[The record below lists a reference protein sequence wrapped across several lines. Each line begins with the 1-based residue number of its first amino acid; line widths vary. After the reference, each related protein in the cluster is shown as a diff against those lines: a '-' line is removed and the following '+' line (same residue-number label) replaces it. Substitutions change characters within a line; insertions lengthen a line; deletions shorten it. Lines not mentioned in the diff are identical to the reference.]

1 VIVRIEAAGN
11 IDKEKFYRPA
21 PWLVSLGVHVAV
33 AALLMLTSHPPDK
46 TPSAYDQLIKG
57 KEAQIVYY
65 KFKDKLPDVKPVQ
78 NADSRPP
85 KATIRIPKQQIVSSP
100 KNAPKGLQT
109 VWQPIPDI
117 IKKDVPAPNILA
129 VKVPP
134 MPQPERKKFV
144 PPADRTK
151 VARQVPQPQAPD
163 APAQLAINT
172 KPSVLDNLGVPVL
185 RTVNRARV
193 VIPEARSRAV
203 AQTPQLEAPPTLAAA
218 PAASDAQSALQ
229 SALAGLKQTQVNVV
243 VVGLNPADRNA
254 IPHGSRAAE
263 FAAGPKL
270 NPDGGPG
277 GEKGAGLTVP
287 DLFVKG
293 GGAEARPT
301 LMARLNAAP
310 TSAEALKG
318 MSKSAGRDEP
328 MPATHPAARRVASA
342 PTSRFD
348 GREVYSMAI
357 QMPNITSYSG
367 SWLMWYAG
375 HTAASVSQAPISPP
389 VPHRKVD
396 PKYIATA
403 AEERIEGR
411 VQLMCVI
418 NGAGK
423 VDHVELLRGID
434 DRLNQSAMDAL
445 SKWEFTPA
453 TRGGVPVD
461 VDVMVEIPFKLA
473 PKVAKP

>member
-1 VIVRIEAAGN
+1 VIFESETADKVRA
-11 IDKEKFYRPA
+11 EKLYRPA
-21 PWLVSLGVHVAV
+21 PWLVSLGVHALA
-33 AALLMLTSHPPDK
+33 AALLMLTSHPPGR

-65 KFKDKLPDVKPVQ
+65 KFKDKLPDVKPVR
-78 NADSRPP
+78 NTDSRPP

-100 KNAPKGLQT
+100 KNAPKGIQT
-109 VWQPIPDI
+109 IWQPVPDI
-117 IKKDVPAPNILA
+117 VKRDVPAPNILA

-134 MPQPERKKFV
+134 MPQPPRKKFV
-144 PPADRTK
+144 PPADRPK
-151 VARQVPQPQAPD
+151 VSREVPRPQAPD
-163 APAQLAINT
+163 APTQLAVNT
-172 KPSVLDNLGVPVL
+172 KPSVLDNLGVPAL
-185 RTVNRARV
+185 RTQNRPRV
-193 VIPEARSRAV
+193 VVPEARSRAV
-203 AQTPQLEAPPTLAAA
+203 AQTPQLEAPPALPSA

-229 SALAGLKQTQVNVV
+229 TALTSLRQSQVNVV
-243 VVGLNPADRNA
+243 VVGLNPSDNNA
-254 IPHGSRAAE
+254 IPRGSRSAE

-277 GEKGAGLTVP
+277 GEKGAALTVP
-287 DLFVKG
+287 DLFVTG

-301 LMARLNAAP
+301 LMARLNVAP
-310 TSAEALKG
+310 TSPEALKG
-318 MSKSAGRDEP
+318 MSKYAGRDEP
-328 MPATHPAARRVASA
+328 VPSTRPAARKVASA

-367 SWLMWYAG
+367 SWLMWYAS
-375 HTAASVSQAPISPP
+375 HTLASVSQTPISPP

-403 AEERIEGR
+403 AAERIEGR

-418 NGAGK
+418 NGEGK
-423 VDHVELLRGID
+423 VDRVELLRGID
-434 DRLNQSAMDAL
+434 DRLNQSAMEAL

-473 PKVAKP
+473 PRIAAP